1 LSRCVA
7 TERSCEMADSLRP
20 VVLSVRVYEVLLRAY
35 PVAFRKEYAGEMTR
49 VFRELAADAWR
60 ERGAAGL
67 RATWFRVLGDL
78 AWTAPREH
86 LNDLPRRVE
95 MKSAAFAVFSALLA
109 VVVHF
114 YVFAVVWMAFWA
126 TRCLLAGSLLV
137 PPANPVVELTM
148 FYLPALLT
156 GMILARVKPFAA
168 REVTVPFGIT
178 AYFALL
184 AVLDG
189 GPPWWVAL
197 LFAASGGFLSL
208 LGCLVMKSVS
218 RRLAK
223 PCAA

>member
-1 LSRCVA
+1 
-7 TERSCEMADSLRP
+7 MADSLRS
-20 VVLSVRVYEVLLRAY
+20 VELSVRVYEALLRAY
-35 PVAFRKEYAGEMTR
+35 PAAFRKEYGGEMTH
-49 VFRELAADAWR
+49 VFRELAADAWQ

-95 MKSAAFAVFSALLA
+95 MKSAAFAVFSVFLA
-109 VVVHF
+109 VVVHI
-114 YVFAVVWMAFWA
+114 YVFAVVGIAFSA

-137 PPANPVVELTM
+137 PPANPAVELTM

-168 REVTVPFGIT
+168 PEVTVPLGIT
-178 AYFALL
+178 AFFALL

-189 GPPWWVAL
+189 GPPWWIAV
-197 LFAASGGFLSL
+197 LFAASGGFVSL
-208 LGCLVMKSVS
+208 VGCLAMKSVS
-218 RRLAK
+218 RRLTK
-223 PCAA
+223 PCAT